1 MLFHNSSSLPIQRQ
15 IVAAF
20 VVVTALIGTTTTSWK
35 RISIEAFHVA
45 VVPSHIISITENKCL
60 MFSSN
65 SKYNQESFCDQN
77 VILKRSWGSR
87 SSSRLHQ
94 AADAWTGTS
103 DTSASRLASGGG
115 FGNIEQMEYK
125 IYPDGR
131 VEELVRGIKG
141 NNCHKVTQSIHE
153 QLGEVIATQPTE
165 ELYEQEVQ
173 VSQTLYN
180 TDSTTS
186 TGGSGD
192 WSSSSW

>member
-1 MLFHNSSSLPIQRQ
+1 MKRQ
-15 IVAAF
+15 ILAILVIL
-20 VVVTALIGTTTTSWK
+20 VQS
-35 RISIEAFHVA
+35 ISIEAFHY
-45 VVPSHIISITENKCL
+45 VVRNTVTTVDTVRNKCAIL
-60 MFSSN
+60 SSKS
-65 SKYNQESFCDQN
+65 SKYNNHEFILDRKIMKHSF
-77 VILKRSWGSR
+77 W
-87 SSSRLHQ
+87 RLQQ
-94 AADAWTGTS
+94 AADAWTGGGSTS
-103 DTSASRLASGGG
+103 DASPSRLASGGG
-115 FGNIEQMEYK
+115 YGNIEQMEYK

-180 TDSTTS
+180 TDSTS
-186 TGGSGD
+186 GGGD